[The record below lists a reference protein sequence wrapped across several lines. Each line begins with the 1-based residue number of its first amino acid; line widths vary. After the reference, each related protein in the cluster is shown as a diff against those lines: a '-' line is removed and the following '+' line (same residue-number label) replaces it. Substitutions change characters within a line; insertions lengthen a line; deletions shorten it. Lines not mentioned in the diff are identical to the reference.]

1 MIYIVSPEMAR
12 DLIER
17 EISTTDGINDIKA
30 ILVNDSDFGRIRYV
44 KGERL
49 ISETKLDYGLLQSI
63 EDEPEVFIKGEIN
76 SLIKLVNP

>member
-1 MIYIVSPEMAR
+1 MIYIMSPEMAK

-63 EDEPEVFIKGEIN
+63 EDEPEVFIKSEIN